1 MGDLLSSASLLLT
14 IITVLYA
21 LWNPNIKTAME
32 LEIPDYKA
40 QAVKPITDVSSAIR
54 TRAVPLA
61 LAACTVAL
69 VFAKNATELICDS
82 FRSYSSLGVARTL
95 GSYDAVGTAFVVV
108 VILSFAIAVQLILD
122 SKALFEKRKKLRG
135 VTKE

>member
-21 LWNPNIKTAME
+21 LWNPSIKTAMNIK
-32 LEIPDYKA
+32 IPDFKSQAA
-40 QAVKPITDVSSAIR
+40 QPISEVSAAIR

-61 LAACTVAL
+61 FAASTVAL
-69 VFAKNATELICDS
+69 VFAKNAIELICDS
-82 FRSYSSLGVARTL
+82 FRSYSSLGIARTL
-95 GSYDAVGTAFVVV
+95 RSYDAVGTAFVLV

-122 SKALFEKRKKLRG
+122 CKALFDKRKELRG
-135 VTKE
+135 VTR